1 MFENS
6 KKLKKKILISFGTRP
21 EALKLVKLIYFLKKE
36 KTLNVKICVS
46 GQHQQMLKQVLKLF
60 GIEPDFNLKV
70 MKSNQSLNLLASKIL
85 EKFNKVLLDF
95 KPDLILVHGDT
106 TTAYISSLAAFQNKI
121 KIGHVEAGLR
131 THNLEYPYP
140 EEFNRKSIA
149 TIADINFTPTN
160 IATKNLLNENVNKK
174 KIFQTGNTIV
184 DTLEFSLGILN
195 RNKKILNNIK
205 ENFSFLD
212 NEKKLIIDTSHRRE
226 NYGNGIENI
235 CDALKKIVSKNKDI
249 QIIYSVHLNPKVS
262 TIIKKKLN
270 NIKDIFLVKPQDYFT
285 FIYLMKISYLILTDS
300 GGIQEEAPTFK
311 TPVLVLRNET
321 ERPEAKNF
329 GGSILVGTDKDNIA
343 NTVSRLINN
352 HKLYKKMSYI
362 KNPYGDGKS
371 INKIIRHL
379 KKYLSK

>member
-1 MFENS
+1 M
-6 KKLKKKILISFGTRP
+6 KKKILISFGTRP

-195 RNKKILNNIK
+195 RNKKILNNVK
-205 ENFSFLD
+205 KNFSFLD
-212 NEKKLIIDTSHRRE
+212 NEKKLIIVTSHRRE

>member
-1 MFENS
+1 
-6 KKLKKKILISFGTRP
+6 LKKKILISFGTRP
-21 EALKLVKLIYFLKKE
+21 EAIKLAKLIYFLKKE
-36 KTLNVKICVS
+36 KTFNVKICVS
-46 GQHQQMLKQVLKLF
+46 GQHEQMLKQVLKLF
-60 GIEPDFNLKV
+60 NIKTDYNLKV

-85 EKFNKVLLDF
+85 EKFNKVLIDF

-121 KIGHVEAGLR
+121 KIGHIEAGLR

-160 IATKNLLNENVNKK
+160 IATKNLLSENVVKK
-174 KIFQTGNTIV
+174 KIIQTGNTIV
-184 DTLEFSLGILN
+184 DTLEFSIEILK

-205 ENFSFLD
+205 KNFSFLD
-212 NEKKLIIDTSHRRE
+212 NKKKLIIVTSHRRE

-235 CDALKKIVSKNKDI
+235 CNALKKIVSKNKDI
-249 QIIYSVHLNPKVS
+249 QIVYSVHLNPKVS
-262 TIIKKKLN
+262 TVIKKKLN

-321 ERPEAKNF
+321 ERPEAKDF
-329 GGSILVGTDKDNIA
+329 GGSLLVGTDKDKIA
-343 NTVSRLINN
+343 DTVYRLMNN

-371 INKIIRHL
+371 INKIIKHL